1 MVSRKEKDEYEMAGG
16 DAAWRA
22 WLDICSVAGVRD
34 HDPDLANGLSEHI
47 SSEMAKTLARSGY
60 ASKDFESDDSVS
72 YFDSYFLLASKRYE
86 AKGRKPLKQCYKYR
100 MENEGIPLK
109 ELVCG
114 ILFSPDKGKI
124 RDIVRDWIATIKG
137 WRPHSIMQDDGT
149 RKVVWESASEEDEA
163 VITGATGFT
172 FGLRLDAAALRI
184 QIADVF
190 SEMEDEL
197 KLEKTKIALLLYMTA
212 KGETLDDPV
221 VQEKLGVGKSRAYT
235 LKNKCMEMLAEKLKK
250 RDVRTDDIMF
260 AKLLMS
266 SCRAILGSDSLK
278 AIEGA
283 EV

>member
-1 MVSRKEKDEYEMAGG
+1 MITDSDKYEMVGG

-34 HDPDLANGLSEHI
+34 RDPDLANGLNQHI
-47 SSEMAKTLARSGY
+47 SSEMATTLARSGY

-72 YFDSYFLLASKRYE
+72 YFDSYFLLGSERNE
-86 AKGRKPLKQCYKYR
+86 AKGRKPLKQLYKYR

-114 ILFSPDKGKI
+114 VLFSPQKGKI

-137 WRPHSIMQDDGT
+137 WRPHSIKQSDGT
-149 RKVVWESASEEDEA
+149 RKIVWESASEKDEVA
-163 VITGATGFT
+163 STRAAEYT
-172 FGLRLDAAALRI
+172 FGLRFDADALKV

-190 SEMEDEL
+190 SEMENEL
-197 KLEKTKIALLLYMTA
+197 KLEKPKIALLLYMTA
-212 KGETLDDPV
+212 KGATLDNPV
-221 VQEKLGVGKSRAYT
+221 ILAKLGVGKSRAYT
-235 LKNKCMEMLAEKLKK
+235 LKDKCMEMMADKLKK

-266 SCRAILGSDSLK
+266 SCRTILGSDSVK
-278 AIEGA
+278 AIEGV

>member
-1 MVSRKEKDEYEMAGG
+1 MTTDSDKYEMAGG

-34 HDPDLANGLSEHI
+34 RYPDLADGLNSHI
-47 SSEMAKTLARSGY
+47 SATMTAALARSSC
-60 ASKDFESDDSVS
+60 ASDEFLSDDPVS
-72 YFDSYFLLASKRYE
+72 FFDSYFLLGSERGE
-86 AKGRKPLKQCYKYR
+86 AQGRKPLKQLYKYR

-114 ILFSPDKGKI
+114 VLFSPERGKI

-137 WRPHSIMQDDGT
+137 WRPHTITQSDGT
-149 RKVVWESASEEDEA
+149 RKVVWESASEKDEVA
-163 VITGATGFT
+163 STRAAEYS
-172 FGLRLDAAALRI
+172 FGLRLDADAI
-184 QIADVF
+184 KVQIADVF
-190 SEMEDEL
+190 SEVENEL

-212 KGETLDDPV
+212 KGETLDNPV
-221 VQEKLGVGKSRAYT
+221 ILERLSVGKSRAYT
-235 LKNKCMEMLAEKLKK
+235 LKDKCMESMADKLMK
-250 RDVRTDDIMF
+250 REVRTDDIMF

-266 SCRAILGSDSLK
+266 SCKAILGSDTLK

>member
-1 MVSRKEKDEYEMAGG
+1 MTTGSDKYEIAGG
-16 DAAWRA
+16 DAAWEA

-34 HDPDLANGLSEHI
+34 HDPVLANGLNEHI
-47 SSEMAKTLARSGY
+47 SSEMATTLARSGY

-72 YFDSYFLLASKRYE
+72 YFDSYFLLGSERNE
-86 AKGRKPLKQCYKYR
+86 AQGRKPLKQLYKYR
-100 MENEGIPLK
+100 MKNEGIPLK

-114 ILFSPDKGKI
+114 VLFSPQKGKI

-137 WRPHSIMQDDGT
+137 WRPHSIKQCDGT
-149 RKVVWESASEEDEA
+149 RKVVWESASEKDE
-163 VITGATGFT
+163 IATRRAT
-172 FGLRLDAAALRI
+172 EYIFGLRLDADALRV
-184 QIADVF
+184 QIADVY
-190 SEMEDEL
+190 SEMENEL

-212 KGETLDDPV
+212 QGETLDNPV
-221 VQEKLGVGKSRAYT
+221 ILAKLGVGKSRAYT
-235 LKNKCMEMLAEKLKK
+235 LKDKCMEMMADKLKK